1 MVHTGERRWH
11 RQAMAFEEVM
21 FRNSVWSHDNRDIIL
36 HSFGELDTPWNNAGN
51 RGTLPAPEPVSKF
64 SADSDDYYDD
74 YDDYDDGYVE
84 YSSSHPTSSPLSH
97 LSRRTERHALGPK
110 PGPPLQMSRTYTVA
124 QKPRM
129 YSTPQIRRSSEYEEK
144 SSKQVQSDAAIRDDI
159 ALQEKTNM
167 PLLSE
172 TLLVATICIAQLCAR
187 ESALHNTQGLEV
199 DSMTEAG
206 IGQTL
211 PITTDVGSRFRV
223 ANANNLSSSIAAY
236 AVTLGTFVLIA
247 CRLGETL
254 GNKRVFIVGL
264 AWSSVW
270 SLIVGASF
278 YSTRSLFVIS
288 RASQGLGVALT
299 LPTGL
304 AMLRATRPIGVRKAV
319 IFTFYAAMSP
329 IGLVGGALGASIF
342 VELAW
347 WPWVFWAYSM
357 TLAVLGAIS
366 CFTLPSDPR
375 ARSTLS
381 AARAVTLEL
390 DLPGMITGST
400 SLGLF
405 GFAWSQAH
413 AVGWQQAY
421 IGVILIM
428 SVVLAGL
435 FVMIETCYAPKPLI
449 PYSAMSWEVFWI
461 VVAIGCGW
469 SCFGIWVFYGW
480 QFVERLRSTSP
491 LLVSYTMMEL
501 SSARLTKLQP
511 DYRILRSQGGGWLLR
526 RGDNAIHPPPGR
538 TARHVLHG
546 PVEHHGRRH
555 SHGDDAD
562 PADLLGAPVHKCAIH
577 GMGPAYQ
584 RAGGDVDDF
593 EGGK

>member
-1 MVHTGERRWH
+1 
-11 RQAMAFEEVM
+11 
-21 FRNSVWSHDNRDIIL
+21 
-36 HSFGELDTPWNNAGN
+36 
-51 RGTLPAPEPVSKF
+51 
-64 SADSDDYYDD
+64 
-74 YDDYDDGYVE
+74 
-84 YSSSHPTSSPLSH
+84 
-97 LSRRTERHALGPK
+97 
-110 PGPPLQMSRTYTVA
+110 
-124 QKPRM
+124 
-129 YSTPQIRRSSEYEEK
+129 
-144 SSKQVQSDAAIRDDI
+144 
-159 ALQEKTNM
+159 
-167 PLLSE
+167 
-172 TLLVATICIAQLCAR
+172 
-187 ESALHNTQGLEV
+187 
-199 DSMTEAG
+199 MTEAG

-491 LLVSYTMMEL
+491 LLTTAYFAPKAAVGCCAAATTRFILHRVGLHAMFCMALL
-501 SSARLTKLQP
+501 SITTYWEHLFISVLFMAWGLHTSVPVATLMILKAVNKKHGGIAASLVCTATYYGVGLGLGVAGTVERNVMSGRLTAHH
-511 DYRILRSQGGGWLLR
+511 RLRGFRAVYWTSVGLAAFGFAVCLALAWVSRLRLTLEESSRREQRPGCDCECQGAIGG
-526 RGDNAIHPPPGR
+526 
-538 TARHVLHG
+538 
-546 PVEHHGRRH
+546 
-555 SHGDDAD
+555 
-562 PADLLGAPVHKCAIH
+562 
-577 GMGPAYQ
+577 Q
-584 RAGGDVDDF
+584 R
-593 EGGK
+593 